1 MLQYFGVFKEQKQIP
16 LNCTLR
22 DEAVY
27 RNLPTETAVLIL
39 AWEIIQ
45 EFKCKYLKI
54 ILSHQVTSQ
63 QKNNTDPASRI
74 YLNFEGFYKT
84 WVAGEKEYLKNNIW
98 EY

>member
-54 ILSHQVTSQ
+54 ILSHQE
-63 QKNNTDPASRI
+63 NNTDLSA
-74 YLNFEGFYKT
+74 
-84 WVAGEKEYLKNNIW
+84 EKQYRSCFQNLP
-98 EY
+98 